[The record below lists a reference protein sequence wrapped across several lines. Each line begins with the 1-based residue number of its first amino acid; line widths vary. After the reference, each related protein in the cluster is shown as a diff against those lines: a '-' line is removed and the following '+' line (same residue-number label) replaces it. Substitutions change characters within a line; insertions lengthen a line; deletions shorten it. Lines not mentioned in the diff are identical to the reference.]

1 MNKYIIKSLFCSA
14 IALSA
19 LSSCEMDQFPTD
31 SLTDDTSMQTYND
44 AQSQYKGLLAE
55 LRGAVGGANAYIS
68 DVQSDLFNQRQ
79 TSAVLSKVQN
89 WSFTGTQF
97 DGDVV
102 YSNNYSVIKQ
112 ANFILGNIGKIEAD
126 SSLTDY
132 RRAYLENIKASAYFA
147 RAFAYSNLILRYCK
161 DYEPETAATE
171 LGMPIVEEINSE
183 YRPARAT
190 LQETCDTIDVYL
202 AKAEEC
208 FAKVE
213 AYNEAVAA
221 SGSQSA
227 SQIINSV
234 YEPNADCV
242 TALRAR
248 LYLYEHKFDEA
259 IDEAMKI
266 IDNYNLASGQSN
278 LFELYYY
285 DSSNEIIYEPVQTAD
300 EVTNSYGIYVD
311 YNFVTSNLT
320 TDLNGFKPDFL
331 PTQGLIDLYESDDL
345 RRKIFFSHN
354 YQGYN
359 SLYLT
364 QTSGVYELAMIGYE
378 VTVVASNG
386 ATEDGTLFTKFA
398 GNPLLRKAG
407 DNAWYYQNYNMSKA
421 FRSAEDYLI
430 IAEASLRK
438 ATRDES
444 TARDALNALREAR
457 GASEVEESVTGD
469 ELDKMMQD
477 EWTREFVGEG
487 FRLDCLKRWHQGFTR
502 MTAQSF
508 ANPVLIS
515 QPNYQNRTVTA
526 EDPRFVWPIPQ
537 QDMQSNPNL
546 KQNAGY

>member
-14 IALSA
+14 VALSA
-19 LSSCEMDQFPTD
+19 LTSCELDQYPTD
-31 SLTDDTSMQTYND
+31 SLIDEESMQTYND

-55 LRGAVGGANAYIS
+55 LREDVGGANAYVS

-79 TSAVLSKVQN
+79 TSAALSKVQN
-89 WSFTGTQF
+89 WSFTGNQF

-112 ANFILGNIGKIEAD
+112 ANFILGNIGKFEAD
-126 SSLTDY
+126 STLS
-132 RRAYLENIKASAYFA
+132 AYQMANIHKIKAAAYFA
-147 RAFAYSNLILRYCK
+147 RAYAYSNLILRYCN

-190 LQETCDTIDVYL
+190 LKATCDTIDAYL
-202 AKAEEC
+202 AQAE
-208 FAKVE
+208 AYYKKVD
-213 AYNEAVAA
+213 AYNESIAA
-221 SGSQSA
+221 SGNSGSA
-227 SQIINSV
+227 SVYSTI
-234 YEPNADCV
+234 YEPNPDCI

-259 IDEAMKI
+259 IDEALKI

-300 EVTNSYGIYVD
+300 EVTNSYGIYLS
-311 YNFVTSNLT
+311 YNLITSNLT
-320 TDLNGFKPDFL
+320 TDLNGFNPDFI
-331 PTQGLIDLYESDDL
+331 PTQGLIDLYDGDDL
-345 RRKIFFSHN
+345 RRKIFFSHG
-354 YQGYN
+354 YQGVN

-364 QTSGVYELAMIGYE
+364 QTSGIYELAMTGYE
-378 VTVVASNG
+378 VSIVASNG
-386 ATEDGTLFTKFA
+386 STENGTIFTKFA
-398 GNPLLRKAG
+398 GNPLLRKNG

-438 ATRDES
+438 ADRDEAQ
-444 TARDALNALREAR
+444 AREALNALREAR
-457 GASEVEESVTGD
+457 GASDIEDDVTGD
-469 ELDKMMQD
+469 NLDKEMQD

-487 FRLDCLKRWHQGFTR
+487 FRLDCLKRWHQGFKR
-502 MTAQSF
+502 MTAQTF

-515 QPNYQNRTVTA
+515 QPNYQNLTVTA
-526 EDPRFVWPIPQ
+526 ENPRFVWPIPQ
-537 QDMQSNPNL
+537 QDIQSNPNL